1 MDIEN
6 SKWGHIRSVCW
17 NLMLTLVS
25 VLILYFSY
33 KISMK
38 AIRPEMPLTDI
49 IKLIGISLGLP
60 VLFVLAIYERINKET
75 VGIILT
81 AIVSFSLG
89 QAIK

>member
-1 MDIEN
+1 MDTEN

-38 AIRPEMPLTDI
+38 AIQPEMPLTDV